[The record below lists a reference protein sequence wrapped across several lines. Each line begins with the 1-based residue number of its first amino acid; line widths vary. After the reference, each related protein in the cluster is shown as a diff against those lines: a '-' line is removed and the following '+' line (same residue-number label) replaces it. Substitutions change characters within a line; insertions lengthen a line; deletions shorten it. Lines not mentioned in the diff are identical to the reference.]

1 MRIIKIDAFRSLR
14 NSNGFPFDWTRNW
27 NLKKKKIFFL
37 VYLQIGAWAAGSGR
51 NGLGAGRI
59 PNLMKCCWVP
69 VFWNAD
75 EASGTHATPRRRR
88 INAGP
93 LIACHLSLISK
104 KKEKKRYWPN
114 TLVASSPLTLRFIFG
129 SFFSIFFFVFFF
141 TVGCGRCGG

>member
-1 MRIIKIDAFRSLR
+1 MHFDHCATRMD
-14 NSNGFPFDWTRNW
+14 FPLIEQETEI
-27 NLKKKKIFFL
+27 LKKNKFFFL

-104 KKEKKRYWPN
+104 KKEKKRY
-114 TLVASSPLTLRFIFG
+114 
-129 SFFSIFFFVFFF
+129 
-141 TVGCGRCGG
+141 